1 MSGVPR
7 TQSDDLGS
15 ERVSVRI
22 VYRAGEPVF
31 SQEGAG
37 GSPDN
42 QRETGHVGREI

>member
-7 TQSDDLGS
+7 TQSDDPGS

-42 QRETGHVGREI
+42 QRETGHMGREI